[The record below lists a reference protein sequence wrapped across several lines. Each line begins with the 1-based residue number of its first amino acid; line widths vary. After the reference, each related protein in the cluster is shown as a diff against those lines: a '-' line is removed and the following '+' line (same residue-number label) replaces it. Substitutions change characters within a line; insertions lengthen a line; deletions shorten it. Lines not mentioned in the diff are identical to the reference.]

1 MIFNITATYKDTAF
15 KQNLREIILQIKYIE
30 LFIETDGKIILQ
42 NTYENKKINLPY
54 GVLFL
59 KWCFAGVSNRK
70 LELNRIES

>member
-59 KWCFAGVSNRK
+59 KMAFCRSF
-70 LELNRIES
+70 